1 MPCNKRIVEQAAF
14 TYSPLGKPFRNKL
27 KQKRIKEK
35 SRVLKVLNS
44 DTQQLSIKTETPE
57 DQLRDQ
63 DNNEIEKIK
72 KIEKPGE

>member
-44 DTQQLSIKTETPE
+44 DTQQLSIKTEAPE

-72 KIEKPGE
+72 KIGKPGE